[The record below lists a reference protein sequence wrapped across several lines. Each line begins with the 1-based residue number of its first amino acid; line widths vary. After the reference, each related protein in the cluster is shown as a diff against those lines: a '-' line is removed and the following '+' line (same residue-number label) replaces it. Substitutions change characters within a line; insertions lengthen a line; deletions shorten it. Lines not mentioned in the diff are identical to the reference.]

1 MFNRRQFLQAGAVGL
16 LGNAALSELF
26 AAQSAAQGPGLP
38 GLPHFKQRAK
48 RVIYLTMEGGPSQ
61 LDTFDH
67 KPDLMKLAGQEL
79 PPSVR
84 GTQRLTGMSSGQGK
98 LPIGPSPFK
107 FDRYANNQDGIWLP
121 EFLKHTGGVAKDLCV
136 IRTLN
141 TEQINHGPAVTYM
154 QTGFQLPGR
163 PSMGA
168 WLSYGLGSVNRNLP
182 SFAVLI
188 SQGGGQ
194 GQALFTHFWG
204 SGFLP
209 SQHQGV
215 QLRAGKEPV
224 LFLNDPDGVTRADRR
239 AQLDLIGG
247 LNGLSQE
254 KFHDAETEARIAQS
268 EMAFRMQASV
278 PELSDLSQE
287 PKHVLDLYGP
297 DVTKPGTFAYNC
309 LMARRMAERDVR
321 FIQLYHRNWDQH
333 GNINGELPKQCRDID
348 QAQAALITDLKQ
360 RGLLD
365 DTLVIWGGEFG
376 RTSYCQGGYNPQRIG
391 RDHHPR
397 CFSVWVAG
405 GGFKPGVVH
414 GSTDEFSYNI
424 AEGGVSVNDF
434 HATLLNQLGIDHVRL
449 SQKVQG
455 LDMRLTGVAGK
466 VRRELLG

>member
-1 MFNRRQFLQAGAVGL
+1 V
-16 LGNAALSELF
+16 
-26 AAQSAAQGPGLP
+26 
-38 GLPHFKQRAK
+38 
-48 RVIYLTMEGGPSQ
+48 
-61 LDTFDH
+61 
-67 KPDLMKLAGQEL
+67 
-79 PPSVR
+79 
-84 GTQRLTGMSSGQGK
+84 
-98 LPIGPSPFK
+98 
-107 FDRYANNQDGIWLP
+107 
-121 EFLKHTGGVAKDLCV
+121 
-136 IRTLN
+136 
-141 TEQINHGPAVTYM
+141 
-154 QTGFQLPGR
+154 
-163 PSMGA
+163 
-168 WLSYGLGSVNRNLP
+168 
-182 SFAVLI
+182 VL
-188 SQGGGQ
+188 
-194 GQALFTHFWG
+194 
-204 SGFLP
+204 
-209 SQHQGV
+209 V
-215 QLRAGKEPV
+215 E
-224 LFLNDPDGVTRADRR
+224 GVTRADRR

-247 LNGLSQE
+247 LNGLSRE
-254 KFHDAETEARIAQS
+254 RFRDPETEACIAQS

-287 PKHVLDLYGP
+287 PQHVLELYGP

-321 FIQLYHRNWDQH
+321 FIQLYHRGWDQH
-333 GNINGELPKQCRDID
+333 GNINGELPKQCRDIH
-348 QAQAALITDLKQ
+348 QVQAALITDLKQ

-405 GGFKPGVVH
+405 GGFKPGIVH

-434 HATLLNQLGIDHVRL
+434 HATLLNQLGIDRVRL

>member
-26 AAQSAAQGPGLP
+26 AAEAPKGPGLP
-38 GLPHFKQRAK
+38 GLPHFQPRAK

-67 KPDLMKLAGQEL
+67 KPGLLKLAGQDL

-84 GTQRLTGMSSGQGK
+84 GMQRLTGMSANQSR

-107 FDRYANNQDGIWLP
+107 FEHHANNQDGIWLP
-121 EFLKHTGGVAKDLCV
+121 EFLRHTGSVAKDLCV

-154 QTGFQLPGR
+154 QTGFQFPGR

-168 WLSYGLGSVNRNLP
+168 WLSYGLGSVNRDLP
-182 SFAVLI
+182 GFVVLI

-194 GQALFTHFWG
+194 MQALFTHFWG

-224 LFLNDPDGVTRADRR
+224 LFLNDPEGLERGDRR

-247 LNGLSQE
+247 LNRLSRE
-254 KFHDAETEARIAQS
+254 KFHDAETEARIAQA
-268 EMAFRMQASV
+268 EMAFRMQSSV
-278 PELSDLSQE
+278 PELADLSKE

-309 LMARRMAERDVR
+309 LMARRLAERDVR
-321 FIQLYHRNWDQH
+321 FIQLYHRGWDQH
-333 GNINGELPKQCRDID
+333 GNINGELPRQCRDVD
-348 QAQAALITDLKQ
+348 QGQAALITDLKQ

-376 RTSYCQGGYNPQRIG
+376 RTSYCQGGYNDKRIG

-405 GGFKPGVVH
+405 GGFKPGIVH

-434 HATLLNQLGIDHVRL
+434 HATLLHQLGVDHVRL

-466 VRRELLG
+466 VRQELLS